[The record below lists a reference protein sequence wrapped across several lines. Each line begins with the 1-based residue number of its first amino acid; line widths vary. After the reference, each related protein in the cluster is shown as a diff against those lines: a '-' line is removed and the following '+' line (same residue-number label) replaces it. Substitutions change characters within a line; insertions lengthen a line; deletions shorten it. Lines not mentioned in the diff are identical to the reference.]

1 MLLFTRF
8 GGLMRIKIFLLSG
21 VVVLFSC
28 NSEKKDN
35 SQSKKPVR
43 TVTVPAFN
51 SDSAFAYVKAQVDFG
66 PRIPNTK
73 AHQITGDYL
82 ITELKAL
89 GAQVQVQPF
98 EQETF
103 DGHLL
108 KLRNIIGSF
117 NSDQKKRILLAAHWD
132 TRPWSD
138 KDKEKS
144 NATFQGANDGAS
156 GVGVLL
162 EIARVISTSTP
173 PDAGIDIIFFDGED
187 WGERFNQ
194 ADVPLPEDLHDW
206 WCLGSQYWS
215 KNKHKANY
223 SAYFGILLDMVGA
236 KGAQFHREGYSL
248 EYAPSIVDKVW
259 NTAARLG
266 YSHVFVKANQP
277 GITDDHLFVNQI
289 AKIPMVDIVQ
299 FEPGIG
305 FFGEFH
311 HTQKDNIELI
321 SKETLKAVGQTVLE
335 VLYQEEAN

>member
-1 MLLFTRF
+1 MLLFARF
-8 GGLMRIKIFLLSG
+8 DGPMRLKIILLSS
-21 VVVLFSC
+21 VVLLFSC

-43 TVTVPAFN
+43 TVTVPAFS

-73 AHQITGDYL
+73 AHQVTGDYL
-82 ITELKAL
+82 INELKAL
-89 GAQVQVQPF
+89 GAQVQTQAF
-98 EQETF
+98 EEETF
-103 DGHLL
+103 DGQLL

-117 NSDQKKRILLAAHWD
+117 KPDQKKRILLAAHWD

-144 NATFQGANDGAS
+144 NTTFQGANDGAS

-173 PDAGIDIIFFDGED
+173 PDVGIDIIFFDGED

-194 ADVPLPEDLHDW
+194 DDVPLPEDLYDW

-215 KNKHKANY
+215 KNKHKPNY

-248 EYAPSIVDKVW
+248 EYAPGIVDKVW

-266 YSHVFVKANQP
+266 YSHVFVKANQA

-289 AKIPMVDIVQ
+289 AKIPMIDIVQ

-305 FFGEFH
+305 YFGEFH
-311 HTQKDNIELI
+311 HTQKDNLDLI

-335 VLYQEEAN
+335 VVYQEEAN